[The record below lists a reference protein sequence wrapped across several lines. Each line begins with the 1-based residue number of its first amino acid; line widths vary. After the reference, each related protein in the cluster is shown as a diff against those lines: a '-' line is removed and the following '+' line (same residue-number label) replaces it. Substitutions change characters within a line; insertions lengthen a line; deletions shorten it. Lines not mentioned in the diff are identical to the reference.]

1 MRVKTALVS
10 LVIQYLYYFIAPR
23 GNQGRVSDVLTMSNE
38 INDIYNNSFPPLGA
52 TDCFRKLWGL
62 SPIWQDIFM
71 SDGVPYEV
79 FIASEESDNTFL
91 GGSMYHSD
99 G

>member
-1 MRVKTALVS
+1 
-10 LVIQYLYYFIAPR
+10 
-23 GNQGRVSDVLTMSNE
+23 MSNE
-38 INDIYNNSFPPLGA
+38 INDIYNNSIPPLGA

-91 GGSMYHSD
+91 GGSITAMVNILLNDINTWKFRMNS
-99 G
+99 